1 MRHDVHRNQD
11 TPSSTLPP
19 SRGGGGAWC
28 DPYFRSSDVIVPGCG
43 RAKMPICDVE
53 KVGTVLRDI
62 AVGVFTITVAPVR
75 TNYFQPLAVR
85 MSCIDSASPDV
96 NRRVEIHGVFINL
109 FPQEA
114 FSSTAAAANTS
125 CVLVDDYVLP
135 DGYGVPVAWGIFS
148 QTALINVLT
157 IQGVNI
163 EPAGTT
169 VDFYVGAYG
178 NALDTLPPG
187 WKVGEPW
194 YGTRNNAG

>member
-1 MRHDVHRNQD
+1 
-11 TPSSTLPP
+11 
-19 SRGGGGAWC
+19 
-28 DPYFRSSDVIVPGCG
+28 
-43 RAKMPICDVE
+43 MPICDVE

-62 AVGVFTITVAPVR
+62 AVGTFTITVAPVR

-96 NRRVEIHGVFINL
+96 NRRCEIQQVQINQ

-114 FSSTAAAANTS
+114 FSGTPATTNTS

-148 QTALINVLT
+148 QAALINVLQ
-157 IQGVNI
+157 IGGVNI

-169 VDFYVGAYG
+169 IDFYVSVYG
-178 NALDTLPPG
+178 NALEVLPPG
-187 WKVGEPW
+187 WQMGVPW
-194 YGTRNNAG
+194 YGKS